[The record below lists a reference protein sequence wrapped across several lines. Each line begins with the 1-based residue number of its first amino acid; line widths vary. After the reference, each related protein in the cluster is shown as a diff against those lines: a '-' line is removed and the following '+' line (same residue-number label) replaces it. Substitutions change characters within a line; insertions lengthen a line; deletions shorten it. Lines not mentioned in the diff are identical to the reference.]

1 MSFFQFINS
10 WEKNCIQTEES
21 PNLIKFGNHSS
32 LFCTSKLFPSLKLLF
47 VVYQFFFSISVW
59 QHPYVNVFKH
69 FNLQSWKKSTKEG
82 EVSTVMVRFYKFSI
96 ITTWWIKKIDIN
108 LSLLFWYARCTCI
121 ILFSSFGRNNIF
133 VLHDDTNVNNYYLKS
148 SVVQYRRH
156 EIFSL
161 YWTSI

>member
-10 WEKNCIQTEES
+10 WEKRRIQTEES

-59 QHPYVNVFKH
+59 QHPFVNVFKH

-82 EVSTVMVRFYKFSI
+82 EVSTVMVRFSKFSI

-108 LSLLFWYARCTCI
+108 LSLLFLICKMYVLFYFLHLEEI
-121 ILFSSFGRNNIF
+121 IFL
-133 VLHDDTNVNNYYLKS
+133 YYMMI
-148 SVVQYRRH
+148 QM
-156 EIFSL
+156 
-161 YWTSI
+161 